1 MLMIFFFAITSLF
14 GILHF
19 VVDGKKWCYTHAFNI
34 WVAVYGMVRRSFLL
48 QDHPFVKWRSIIV
61 NKNSCAYT

>member
-34 WVAVYGMVRRSFLL
+34 WVLCMVWFGGDSFFKIILL
-48 QDHPFVKWRSIIV
+48 LNGVQ
-61 NKNSCAYT
+61 